1 MDGSVGTCSARIPQH
16 TDSRAVQGVMSGI
29 EEVPRPIKQNG
40 IVELEASRLLS
51 RDVRRVSEEM
61 KRVADTQQAKGGDKH
76 QTPTGEGEMAQTPG
90 LPPGWKF
97 AFDEGNTIYY
107 YSHDLGISQY
117 EHPGAADCLPE
128 ASVPA
133 AHVRR
138 QSIVYTDYYCY
149 EAGMRDRPARS
160 PQTNKTLSKND
171 EIQSM
176 DGVLRAFGAAA
187 SPVFPRSESP
197 RTIKTDRPASA
208 EHSPP
213 TSPQQR
219 PTSPTHDNR
228 HVYISTSPP
237 HGAISQLQKGV
248 VSGMCTA
255 TSPTPRSPSQEGVVK
270 PRSRSPLQK
279 EGGVVKYRSRSPYRY
294 KWVVHHSDDPRWH
307 SSLHFR
313 CLKHALLYRALME
326 LYSNQAERNHYE
338 IRKKGAGVA

>member
-1 MDGSVGTCSARIPQH
+1 
-16 TDSRAVQGVMSGI
+16 MSGI

-40 IVELEASRLLS
+40 IVELEATRLLS
-51 RDVRRVSEEM
+51 GDVRRVSEEM

-160 PQTNKTLSKND
+160 P
-171 EIQSM
+171 
-176 DGVLRAFGAAA
+176 
-187 SPVFPRSESP
+187 P
-197 RTIKTDRPASA
+197 TIKTDRPASA

-213 TSPQQR
+213 TSPHQR
-219 PTSPTHDNR
+219 PTSPSHDNR

-237 HGAISQLQKGV
+237 HGAISSRSTPQAGVVKSRSKSPLQKGV
-248 VSGMCTA
+248 VSGMYTA
-255 TSPTPRSPSQEGVVK
+255 TSPTPRSLSQGGVVK

-279 EGGVVKYRSRSPYRY
+279 EGGVVKSRSRSPYGY
-294 KWVVHHSDDPRWH
+294 KWVGHHSDDPRCAI
-307 SSLHFR
+307 LP
-313 CLKHALLYRALME
+313 
-326 LYSNQAERNHYE
+326 
-338 IRKKGAGVA
+338 